1 MNSSAYTK
9 KKNYS
14 EKDED
19 VPEEVTSAKNFTL
32 NELSGVLNNTERRK
46 N

>member
-19 VPEEVTSAKNFTL
+19 VPEEVTSAKNFTS
-32 NELSGVLNNTERRK
+32 NELSGVLNNIERTK